1 MINTYHIRAVLHEIG
16 TSPWISAKIRKLLK
30 KRKRLHRN
38 SKQARTENKE
48 SIKNKLRNLK
58 HQIRKE
64 TRTAYWDYVETNIF
78 PETSDE
84 PNRSNKKTMVLHQT
98 QKNRLGWST
107 PTEIQRNAMGQSKG
121 QSRNLE

>member
-1 MINTYHIRAVLHEIG
+1 MVTWYECCALIGYRSNKRASL
-16 TSPWISAKIRKLLK
+16 LLK
-30 KRKRLHRN
+30 KRKRLYRN

-84 PNRSNKKTMVLHQT
+84 PNRSNKKL
-98 QKNRLGWST
+98 WSFIKHRKTDSVGVT
-107 PTEIQRNAMGQSKG
+107 PLKYKG
-121 QSRNLE
+121 ML